1 MKKNKQ
7 APALS
12 RWWRY
17 KYSGLI
23 TFAPIIIVAII
34 LAVVIDTEQE
44 FYSAWSCQTIEKYM
58 LGDEVPEEFP
68 LHNDLTEN
76 QHLKLHKIYAECV
89 ESEKYITPHD

>member
-34 LAVVIDTEQE
+34 LAVVVNEEQE

-76 QHLKLHKIYAECV
+76 QHLKLHKINDECML
-89 ESEKYITPHD
+89 SEPFMTPHD